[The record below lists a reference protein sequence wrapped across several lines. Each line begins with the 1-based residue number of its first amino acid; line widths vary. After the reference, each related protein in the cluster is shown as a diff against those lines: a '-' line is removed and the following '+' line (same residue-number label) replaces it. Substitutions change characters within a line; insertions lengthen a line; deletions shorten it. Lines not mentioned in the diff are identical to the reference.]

1 MVETLDIRLG
11 KAFHALMEQIDG
23 PVIGHH
29 LSELAPG
36 QAWVDRLLAV
46 YALLPSE
53 QAMVCQA
60 VQSVLS
66 SPQARAVLFPSAAPC
81 QVLTEADCL
90 DDQGRW
96 LRPDRVLICE
106 AQRRVTL
113 IDFKWRVLPTEHKD
127 YGQQLMR
134 YGQVL
139 SQAHPGYDLQMV
151 LVDAQAGV
159 WLCQDGELVHC

>member
-1 MVETLDIRLG
+1 MVETLEIRLG

-23 PVIGHH
+23 PVIADH
-29 LSELAPG
+29 LAELTPG

-53 QAMVCQA
+53 QATVCQA
-60 VQSVLS
+60 VQAVLS
-66 SPQARAVLFPSAAPC
+66 NPQAREVLLPSAVES

-90 DDQGRW
+90 DEQGRW

-106 AQRRVTL
+106 TERRLTL
-113 IDFKWRVLPTEHKD
+113 IDFKWRVLPSEHQD
-127 YGQQLMR
+127 YVQQLMR

-139 SQAHPGYDLQMV
+139 SQAYPGYELKMA
-151 LVDAQAGV
+151 LIDAQAGV
-159 WLCQDGELVHC
+159 WLCRGGELVHC

>member
-1 MVETLDIRLG
+1 MVETLEIRLG
-11 KAFHALMEQIDG
+11 KAFHALMEQIDR

-29 LSELAPG
+29 LAELAPG

-60 VQSVLS
+60 VQAVLS
-66 SPQARAVLFPSAAPC
+66 NPQAREVLMPLSAQC

-96 LRPDRVLICE
+96 LRPDRVLISE
-106 AQRRVTL
+106 AERRLTL
-113 IDFKWRVLPTEHKD
+113 IDFKWRVLPSEQKD
-127 YGQQLMR
+127 YVQQLMR

-139 SQAHPGYDLQMV
+139 SQARPGYDLKMV
-151 LVDAQAGV
+151 LIDAQAGV

>member
-1 MVETLDIRLG
+1 MVETLEIRLG

-23 PVIGHH
+23 PVIAYH

-36 QAWVDRLLAV
+36 QAWVDRLLAA

-53 QAMVCQA
+53 QTVVCQA

-66 SPQARAVLFPSAAPC
+66 KPQAREVLFPSPAPC
-81 QVLTEADCL
+81 QVLTETDCL
-90 DDQGRW
+90 DNQGRW

-106 AQRRVTL
+106 TQRRLTL

-127 YGQQLMR
+127 YVQQLMR
-134 YGQVL
+134 YGLVL
-139 SQAHPGYDLQMV
+139 SQAHPGYHLQMV
-151 LVDAQAGV
+151 LIDAQAGV
-159 WLCQDGELVHC
+159 WLCHDGELVHC

>member
-1 MVETLDIRLG
+1 MVETLEIRLG

-29 LSELAPG
+29 LSDLAPG

-60 VQSVLS
+60 VQAVLS
-66 SPQARAVLFPSAAPC
+66 NPQARQVLLPSASPS

-106 AQRRVTL
+106 TQRSLTV
-113 IDFKWRVLPTEHKD
+113 IDFKWRVLPVEHKD
-127 YGQQLMR
+127 YVQQLMR

-139 SQAHPGYDLQMV
+139 SQAHPGWDLKMV
-151 LVDAQAGV
+151 LIDAMAGV